1 MGFTRNHQVTGFT
14 HLVDVIP
21 RPAWLRR
28 WEELRH
34 GRLHWLME
42 CIGEF
47 TGVYFYVYCG
57 IGAQAAYNIGNIG
70 MEVGIGSVLTI
81 GFAYGIGIIAA
92 LGIAA
97 PVSGGHFNPCVTI
110 CHAVWHGF
118 PLRKVPV
125 YICAQILGAYFAS
138 LLVYG
143 QYRTVLKSLEA
154 SLIAAGKYDAV
165 QFTPNGVA
173 GIFALYTQ
181 PGASLRDTFMNEFF
195 VDFFLGLVIWGCL
208 DPTNFFVPPSA
219 VPFVVG
225 LAYTA
230 VIWDFSP
237 NALAA
242 NTARDVGARL
252 MAITIWGTKANGGAY
267 AAIAALTNI
276 PATLLASLVY
286 ELIFTDSSR
295 VLPRAQQE
303 FLNGHKAH
311 LDHKA
316 LNSDEQLITHSAD
329 SSTGKLDS
337 KGIEAVA

>member
-14 HLVDVIP
+14 HLVDVIQ
-21 RPAWLRR
+21 RPAWLQR

-34 GRLHWLME
+34 GSLHWLME
-42 CIGEF
+42 CLGEF
-47 TGVYFYVYCG
+47 TGVFFYVYCG

-70 MEVGIGSVLTI
+70 GEAGIGSLLTV
-81 GFAYGIGIIAA
+81 GFAYGIGIVAALSIAA
-92 LGIAA
+92 S
-97 PVSGGHFNPCVTI
+97 VSGGHFNPCVTI
-110 CHAVWHGF
+110 AHAVWHGF
-118 PLRKVPV
+118 PVRKVPV
-125 YICAQILGAYFAS
+125 YIFAQILGAYFAS
-138 LLVYG
+138 MLVYG
-143 QYRTVLKSLEA
+143 QYRTLFKTLEA
-154 SLIAAGKYDAV
+154 GLVATGKYDAL

-173 GIFALYTQ
+173 GIFASYTQ
-181 PGASLRDTFMNEFF
+181 PGASLRDAFMNEFF
-195 VDFFLGLVIWGCL
+195 VDFFLGDLVRGSM
-208 DPTNFFVPPSA
+208 DPTNFFVPPA
-219 VPFVVG
+219 AAPFVIG
-225 LAYTA
+225 LAYAA

-237 NALAA
+237 GALAA

-316 LNSDEQLITHSAD
+316 LNPDQRPIMDSVD
-329 SSTGKLDS
+329 SSTGKMNS
-337 KGIEAVA
+337 ERIETA